1 MPLQFFLAQARR
13 QRLREEHQIWMQ
25 EELKH
30 LEHQEEVACKQI
42 KGIVAEEVRREGRSV
57 GLVALVSRLGIV
69 ARI

>member
-42 KGIVAEEVRREGRSV
+42 KGIVAEEVRREGEV
-57 GLVALVSRLGIV
+57 WGLRLLVPRLGTV